1 MCLHDC
7 MVNFPN
13 KQLNIYPLSK
23 YAMARNICTWYTYD
37 YCSFYLLQLFQYY
50 NNGNYCPDFIGQQGD
65 VYHILV
71 ATDHY
76 NIESVLMHIKNRR
89 DWRFHGKYCSI
100 FNTSPCMNYST
111 ERCQLYTSLYRSV
124 INQLSA

>member
-1 MCLHDC
+1 MGLHGS
-7 MVNFPN
+7 MKNFN
-13 KQLNIYPLSK
+13 QCIYP
-23 YAMARNICTWYTYD
+23 
-37 YCSFYLLQLFQYY
+37 YLNMQWQKMSVHGTTITLFLQYY
-50 NNGNYCPDFIGQQGD
+50 NNGNYCPGFVGQQDD

-89 DWRFHGKYCSI
+89 DWRFHGRYFSI

-124 INQLSA
+124 INQLSE